1 MPKIVTYLRVSTD
14 GQGRSGLGLEAQ
26 RETLARFASAEGFD
40 LAREFVEVETGKG
53 ADALERRPLLRQAL
67 DEARRLKCAITVAK
81 LDRLSR
87 DVHFISGLVA
97 QRVPFVV
104 AELGPDVDPF
114 VLHLYAA
121 LAEKERAMISRR
133 TKDALRAA
141 KARGV
146 ILGNP
151 RLSEAREAAKA
162 SQRAAKA
169 GHEANV
175 RPIIDEIKRSGAVT
189 LRAIA
194 DALNARGVQ
203 TARGGGGTPNRS
215 RASSADEKH
224 ALFPPAGQ
232 NRVWGRPA
240 RASPWRIRI
249 GHRGAAPDFF
259 SPPHGLPCSPT
270 YELPWSIH
278 PRLRLA
284 ATCRACCSRWSA
296 GE

>member
-1 MPKIVTYLRVSTD
+1 MSPAR
-14 GQGRSGLGLEAQ
+14 
-26 RETLARFASAEGFD
+26 LA
-40 LAREFVEVETGKG
+40 
-53 ADALERRPLLRQAL
+53 
-67 DEARRLKCAITVAK
+67 VAK

-87 DVHFISGLVA
+87 DVHFISGLMA

-104 AELGPDVDPF
+104 AELGPEVDPF

-146 ILGNP
+146 VLGNP

-175 RPIIDEIKRSGAVT
+175 RPIVEEIKRSGVVT

-203 TARGGGGTPNRS
+203 TARGGRWHPES
-215 RASSADEKH
+215 VA
-224 ALFPPAGQ
+224 
-232 NRVWGRPA
+232 RVLGR
-240 RASPWRIRI
+240 
-249 GHRGAAPDFF
+249 
-259 SPPHGLPCSPT
+259 
-270 YELPWSIH
+270 
-278 PRLRLA
+278 
-284 ATCRACCSRWSA
+284 
-296 GE
+296 

>member
-1 MPKIVTYLRVSTD
+1 M
-14 GQGRSGLGLEAQ
+14 
-26 RETLARFASAEGFD
+26 
-40 LAREFVEVETGKG
+40 
-53 ADALERRPLLRQAL
+53 
-67 DEARRLKCAITVAK
+67 
-81 LDRLSR
+81 
-87 DVHFISGLVA
+87 A

-104 AELGPDVDPF
+104 AELGPEVDPV

-146 ILGNP
+146 VLGNP

-175 RPIIDEIKRSGAVT
+175 RPIIEEIKRSGAVI

-203 TARGGGGTPNRS
+203 TARGGGGMPNRS
-215 RASSADEKH
+215 RESWADRRQAYFRPRWPGSSWGARHEAST
-224 ALFPPAGQ
+224 
-232 NRVWGRPA
+232 RPIAEREDHVA
-240 RASPWRIRI
+240 RQ
-249 GHRGAAPDFF
+249 
-259 SPPHGLPCSPT
+259 
-270 YELPWSIH
+270 
-278 PRLRLA
+278 LA
-284 ATCRACCSRWSA
+284 AARRRKRATGVKVDGRKSHAEARPEVVKRAQELAQPKGQRGLSLRAISKALAAEGHLNERGKPFAAKSVASMLASQPKASA
-296 GE
+296 RRRAPRRPTARRPSPA